1 MILNEKLAILNWRR
15 ERDSNWALNLLIL
28 YKILN
33 HFFPVTHTITQIF
46 FNSNLFIHVN
56 IIQKTNSAYEYSNT
70 MEAIDIFLHKPSSFN
85 ALPFHCNF
93 SLRFTRNRHSIFSCQ
108 IISLFISFLAI
119 VRCTR
124 IKEQLK

>member
-1 MILNEKLAILNWRR
+1 M
-15 ERDSNWALNLLIL
+15 
-28 YKILN
+28 N

-124 IKEQLK
+124 IKKKLKQNKNKYFFYITLLIFFKTLIVAIRICHLLL